1 MKKLVVLFCIL
12 WLSLG
17 IALAQEERRISSI
30 QNQLELLK
38 VDTPGLEESIN
49 INISQTSLSN
59 FLLAI
64 SKVHSVNINVSPEL
78 NNINIVNNFSNV
90 SVADIF
96 IFLVKEYQLDI
107 DFTGNILSIKRY
119 VSPPE
124 VLQEKEI
131 IANYELGNKS
141 LSLDLKN
148 DPLDK
153 VFRKIMDISG
163 KNLLFSP
170 EIEKTKLTLYI
181 NNVPFDMAL
190 DKLAQSNNLILTKSR
205 DGFYVFEAAFVAN
218 TSANGENKVARPI
231 RRRKANFNYKVLDT
245 LQKEI
250 QIDIQNTAVSDIIYT
265 LGEDLKLDI
274 FTASPLEDAGVASVT
289 ASSIHFDVLLNKIF
303 ESALAN
309 AKNGE
314 SISNYTYKKDRN
326 IYYFGTEDQLSLKQ
340 IELIP
345 MMHRSVQLLSD
356 PSGNG
361 QRRAGRNS
369 FNANFSALGNSG
381 GNFNQNQTRTNNT
394 STRQQIETSSIEE
407 IIPEDIRN
415 GLEINVDTELNSFV
429 VSGPG
434 VKVERFKRFIKHI
447 DKPVPMIL
455 IEVMIMEVNRS
466 AIVETGVSFGIGE
479 QPSNTSGSV
488 FPSTNMR
495 LGSKD
500 VNKIIGN
507 FNGFGSLN
515 LGKVVPEF
523 FLDIKAMESNGNIKV
538 LSTPKLSTINGHK
551 AYLSSG
557 ETSYYA
563 VTTQNFIGSQI
574 PLNSEITNYFP
585 IDAELAIEIM
595 PFVAGDGEITLD
607 IQVIQSAFNGERV
620 AEDAPPG
627 LNSREF
633 SSIIR
638 MRDQDVAILGGI
650 EEVKKDD
657 SGSGVPLLSRV
668 PVLKW
673 LFSKKRRED
682 SKRNLNILIKPTVI
696 N

>member
-1 MKKLVVLFCIL
+1 MYIVLASHI
-12 WLSLG
+12 SLG
-17 IALAQEERRISSI
+17 QETVRISTL
-30 QNQLELLK
+30 QNELELLK
-38 VDTPGLEESIN
+38 IDTPGLDELIN
-49 INISQTSLSN
+49 INISETTLSN

-64 SKVHSVNINVSPEL
+64 AKVHNLNINVGPEL
-78 NNINIVNNFSNV
+78 GSINIINNFSNV
-90 SVADIF
+90 NVSDILV
-96 IFLVKEYQLDI
+96 FLVKEYQLDI
-107 DFTGNILSIKRY
+107 DFTGNILSVSRY
-119 VSPPE
+119 LPPVE
-124 VLQEKEI
+124 EQKEKDI
-131 IANYELGNKS
+131 LAHYELGNKS

-153 VFRKIMDISG
+153 VFRKIMDVSG
-163 KNLLFSP
+163 RNLLFSP
-170 EIEKTKLTLYI
+170 EIEKSKLTLYL
-181 NNVPFDMAL
+181 NNVAFDMAL
-190 DKLAQSNNLILTKSR
+190 EKLAQSNNLLLTKSR
-205 DGFYVFEAAFVAN
+205 DGFYVFEPAFTPG
-218 TSANGENKVARPI
+218 TSNGDEIGVIKPV
-231 RRRKANFNYKVLDT
+231 RRRRANFNYQILDT
-245 LQKEI
+245 LQKKI
-250 QIDIQNTAVSDIIYT
+250 KIDIQNTAVADIIYT
-265 LGEDLKLDI
+265 LGEDLNLDI
-274 FTASPLEDAGVASVT
+274 FTATPLDEAGFASVT
-289 ASSIHFDVLLNKIF
+289 AGEIHFDLLLDKIF

-309 AKNGE
+309 VSENGKSE
-314 SISNYTYKKDRN
+314 GSNVNYTYKKDGN
-326 IYYFGTEDQLSLKQ
+326 IYYFGTENQLSLKQ
-340 IELIP
+340 IEMIP
-345 MMHRSVQLLSD
+345 MMYRSIQLLSN
-356 PSGNG
+356 PSGGG

-369 FNANFSALGNSG
+369 FNSGNTNFQTNGNNLSQNNSNRGNNFSSNREEA
-381 GNFNQNQTRTNNT
+381 
-394 STRQQIETSSIEE
+394 ETTSIEE

-415 GLEINVDTELNSFV
+415 GIEIKVDTELNSFI

-434 VKVERFKRFIKHI
+434 AKVERFKNFIQFI

-479 QPSNTSGSV
+479 EPTNTSGSL
-488 FPSTNMR
+488 FPSANVR
-495 LGSKD
+495 IGSKD
-500 VNKIIGN
+500 VNKVIGN

-523 FLDIKAMESNGNIKV
+523 YLDIKAMESNGHIKV

-557 ETSYYA
+557 QTSYYA

-574 PLNSEITNYFP
+574 PVNSEITNYVP

-607 IQVIQSAFNGERV
+607 IQVIQSAFNGERI

-657 SGSGVPLLSRV
+657 SGSGVPLLSRI
-668 PVLKW
+668 PVIKW
-673 LFSKKRRED
+673 FFSKKRRED
-682 SKRNLNILIKPTVI
+682 SKRNLNILIKPTI
-696 N
+696 IH